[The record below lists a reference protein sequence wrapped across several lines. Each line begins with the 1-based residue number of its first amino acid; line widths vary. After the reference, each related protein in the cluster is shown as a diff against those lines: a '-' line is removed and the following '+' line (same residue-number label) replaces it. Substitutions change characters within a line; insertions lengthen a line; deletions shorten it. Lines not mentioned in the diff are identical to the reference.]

1 MNENTEILKKA
12 LLRTKQEV
20 AKVIIGYDHV
30 VDLALIAIFGISSSS
45 FNVSNFVMIKD
56 ARRDPS

>member
-20 AKVIIGYDHV
+20 ARVIIGYEHV
-30 VDLALIAIFGISSSS
+30 GD
-45 FNVSNFVMIKD
+45 
-56 ARRDPS
+56 

>member
-20 AKVIIGYDHV
+20 ARVIIGYEHV
-30 VDLALIAIFGISSSS
+30 VDQALIVI
-45 FNVSNFVMIKD
+45 VS
-56 ARRDPS
+56 P